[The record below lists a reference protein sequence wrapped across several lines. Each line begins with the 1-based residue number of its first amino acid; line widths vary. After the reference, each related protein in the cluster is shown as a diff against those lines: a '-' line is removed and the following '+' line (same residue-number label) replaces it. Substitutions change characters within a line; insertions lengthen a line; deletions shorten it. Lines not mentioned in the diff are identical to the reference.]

1 MPTMKQVQCIVCGKE
16 YEITLQRYNQKI
28 KENTAFYCSS
38 ECRSHKGSF
47 LCKCANCGKEILKTK
62 SQIERSKSGNVFC
75 SSSCSTSFNN
85 HFKTGENH
93 PRYTGNNYRKKAF
106 DVYEHKCAVCG
117 WSEDEDI
124 LEVHHKNDRHED
136 NDIENLVILCPTCH
150 KYLTLHKK
158 KLTQDFHL
166 EPI

>member
-1 MPTMKQVQCIVCGKE
+1 MPTMKQVQCVVCGKE

-47 LCKCANCGKEILKTK
+47 LCKCANCGKEIWKTK

>member
-47 LCKCANCGKEILKTK
+47 LCKCANCGKEIWKTK

-93 PRYTGNNYRKKAF
+93 PRYTGNSYRKKAF

-158 KLTQDFHL
+158 KLTQDFRL